1 MLRFGALVLL
11 NQSSFKPAEGSSL
24 QSLAISLPSFRPL
37 ELNCAL
43 SSLPR
48 LSSWAICSPSMSKE
62 ALRESVQV
70 HEGVRAKRQRSDCII
85 CRVHRLSPCP
95 FDQKMSLP
103 PVAPSTSPDPNP
115 KSCSVPRVGARKY
128 VTFLL
133 VFPRWRKQIRRDGG
147 KERANVFFFGADGVD
162 NLSPRPLNLTVCLP
176 PTRLQ
181 PLREHL
187 TSQIPSQ
194 YEQLGGN

>member
-147 KERANVFFFGADGVD
+147 KERANVFFFWCGWCRQFVPS
-162 NLSPRPLNLTVCLP
+162 SPQFDCLP
-176 PTRLQ
+176 APY
-181 PLREHL
+181 
-187 TSQIPSQ
+187 TSAAPPRASYLPDTIAV
-194 YEQLGGN
+194 